1 MSNNL
6 PLDFLPSSHSRS
18 NSVSSSSTH
27 SSNSRPQSS
36 SGLRMQS
43 GMGPSQDD
51 LYRVSYQLGHH
62 NGSLSDHSPPNHN
75 LANPALKNHLR
86 PSHIRAAR
94 TAASPYP
101 RDTDSVHSSSSET
114 DDIAMFL
121 GNHPQPDYHGMFAQ
135 PQTMAPNQQEA
146 MHAAGAFGR
155 MTLSPDHALEKLAA
169 NVRAATTTSASDRAK
184 QIFVQAWLTA
194 NYAPYPDGN
203 VPRQGLYFSY
213 RRVCDQ
219 YGIPHINTATL
230 GKAIRLCFPTIKTRR
245 LGVRGNSKYHYCG
258 IRPATS
264 AEAEWLQDYIHKSNN
279 NAGQSVAARQA
290 NDHSESST
298 RSEDRSDED
307 EDEDSEGV
315 NSAVGG
321 SKRNSLTLGAETK
334 GPIFSHDLSDKTPT
348 AATLQAQAAQRPPGS
363 YPLQAPIRRHPTQD
377 GGLGV
382 QSHSPPS
389 TNNGPYLATQQPT
402 SVRQF
407 PHFPSIEE
415 AVGVNS
421 TSPHGIAAREVWGWF
436 QDHLDSLLE
445 SVRSF
450 RFDQFEMHLRTFWS
464 SLGGNHREV
473 VHAPAIAGLMAKAD
487 AIVYDE
493 ILEILRSQMLSPI
506 TPASLASLRQ
516 LANKME
522 KILLVALES
531 YGNTFVEPKV
541 ELGARFGHLVLRF
554 LDIYQVT
561 QALNTVLTN
570 QKQLAEMRR
579 SWQKVDFESV
589 RNQSALVC
597 NCRHEDL
604 VQLLEV
610 EFVGMLESLTKSTE
624 PVREVMTWA
633 DKCCERLMGSSR
645 ASHGGSEERS
655 TMSSRSVL
663 IRWGYVTSQVMRDLT
678 IRSDPAFGAFQIMKL
693 FLDDWIAVNV
703 LRSVALSTNSVA
715 ASVEPVMQQTFFS
728 LSPMAGQET
737 FNSMDVRPQHLM
749 AHTPTTSSMLA
760 ALQNDPFPAGSLDPS
775 TSAFN
780 SDAYGSLSY
789 MDTSASQDDSL
800 PAVHQSS
807 LSFGD
812 FSGSGNTFD
821 GFPQDLG
828 MHSSGTPSSEPDND
842 PEPVKTEQGGV

>member
-1 MSNNL
+1 
-6 PLDFLPSSHSRS
+6 
-18 NSVSSSSTH
+18 
-27 SSNSRPQSS
+27 
-36 SGLRMQS
+36 MQP
-43 GMGPSQDD
+43 GE
-51 LYRVSYQLGHH
+51 
-62 NGSLSDHSPPNHN
+62 PPNHN
-75 LANPALKNHLR
+75 ITNPALKGGPMR
-86 PSHIRAAR
+86 PSHIRAR
-94 TAASPYP
+94 VAASPYP

-114 DDIAMFL
+114 EDISMYLGGQAPSDYQQMF
-121 GNHPQPDYHGMFAQ
+121 GGA
-135 PQTMAPNQQEA
+135 PQTMAPSQEA
-146 MHAAGAFGR
+146 IHATGAFGR

-279 NAGQSVAARQA
+279 NAAQGSVNAARQSDSA
-290 NDHSESST
+290 NRGE
-298 RSEDRSDED
+298 ERSDED
-307 EDEDSEGV
+307 DEDDSEGG
-315 NSAVGG
+315 NSVPG
-321 SKRNSLTLGAETK
+321 SKRSSLILSGDVKHLAFTD
-334 GPIFSHDLSDKTPT
+334 DLSDKTPT
-348 AATLQAQAAQRPPGS
+348 AATLLSQVQSAGRPSGTFPPHAS
-363 YPLQAPIRRHPTQD
+363 IRRHPQNEPNLTLQA
-377 GGLGV
+377 
-382 QSHSPPS
+382 HSPS
-389 TNNGPYLATQQPT
+389 TPNSAASYLSPAANV
-402 SVRQF
+402 SVRQL
-407 PHFPSIEE
+407 PHFPSIED
-415 AVGVNS
+415 AVANS
-421 TSPHGIAAREVWGWF
+421 TSAHGVAAREVWGWF
-436 QDHLDSLLE
+436 QDHLDALLE

-450 RFDQFEMHLRTFWS
+450 RFDQFEMHLRTFWT
-464 SLGGNHREV
+464 SLNGVHREI

-493 ILEILRSQMLSPI
+493 ILEVLRSQMLSPI
-506 TPASLASLRQ
+506 PATSLSSLRQ
-516 LANKME
+516 LALKME
-522 KILLVALES
+522 KILLVALEN

-610 EFVGMLESLTKSTE
+610 EFVSVLETLSKSSE
-624 PVREVMTWA
+624 PVREVMSWA

-645 ASHGGSEERS
+645 ANHGGQEERG

-678 IRSDPAFGAFQIMKL
+678 IRSDPAFGAFQILKL

-715 ASVEPVMQQTFFS
+715 ASVEPVMQQQFFS
-728 LSPMAGQET
+728 LSPMAGQES
-737 FNSMDVRPQHLM
+737 FGSMDVRPQHMM

-760 ALQNDPFPAGSLDPS
+760 ALQHDSYGSGSLDP
-775 TSAFN
+775 TGSAFN
-780 SDAYGSLSY
+780 PDAYGSMSY
-789 MDTSASQDDSL
+789 MDSAAGQEDALGSGHQPGLSFSDFTGSGGAFDVGSFTSQDLSL
-800 PAVHQSS
+800 NAV
-807 LSFGD
+807 
-812 FSGSGNTFD
+812 
-821 GFPQDLG
+821 
-828 MHSSGTPSSEPDND
+828 TPSSEP
-842 PEPVKTEQGGV
+842 EQHEAESTKAEQPASASA